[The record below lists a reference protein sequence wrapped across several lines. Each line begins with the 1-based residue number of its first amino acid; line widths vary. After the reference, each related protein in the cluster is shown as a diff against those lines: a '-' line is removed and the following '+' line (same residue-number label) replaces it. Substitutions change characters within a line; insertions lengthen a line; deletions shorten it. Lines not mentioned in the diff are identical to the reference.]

1 MNIDFSKVNEIYGN
15 DILYSC
21 QENFD
26 ELIEN
31 ITTLNMYGFKN
42 TYEVVERYPLLFLND
57 PKDFK
62 NRLNKFLIELGE
74 EYCQILDNNMSLWEE
89 LL

>member
-1 MNIDFSKVNEIYGN
+1 MDIDFSKINEIYGV

-31 ITTLNMYGFKN
+31 IKLLKRIGIEN
-42 TYEVVERYPLLFLND
+42 TYEVVERYPLLFLD
-57 PKDFK
+57 DSKEFSQK
-62 NRLNKFLIELGE
+62 IEKFIMSLGE
-74 EYCQILDNNMSLWEE
+74 NYKYILENDMSLWEE